1 MLPQAEEYNI
11 VYVIKIRDVCLN
23 FKTNTVLRLCLV
35 SEIGG
40 EVWKK
45 LIVWKKKLEI
55 YMSRK
60 VFDVM

>member
-35 SEIGG
+35 FEIGE

-45 LIVWKKKLEI
+45 
-55 YMSRK
+55 K
-60 VFDVM
+60 VRNLCE